1 MPRPTQAAGDAIV
14 LVLTIREKARF
25 EITLRCACMSVVI
38 ACGRDNV
45 LLIHYI

>member
-45 LLIHYI
+45 LLIH